1 MKDMPLCSICFSQ
14 AATLTITSNDEQI
27 NVCQDCADLKLE
39 EETPSENIIIDTIE
53 EGPALQ
59 FSQHCTDLLN
69 NYRAKLRSYVQS
81 LKELQEDL
89 MDQLAMEIQRNIES
103 LQEDIIEVDYKLRQ
117 ITSDSAIPTG
127 VSNLN
132 IDEVKIE
139 HLLKQP
145 QKLMNIQVDQFKS
158 ALSSLVKFSSHRIED
173 LTSHKLVYRYAE
185 ITKPRKL
192 KSANPIIYPKFQSP
206 IHTTPPVYP
215 PEPIPTQVAIPE
227 CKLPET
233 SHGKSS
239 EVPNP
244 LKKQISGSHLLFLP
258 VSKSRN
264 ISIYDPEKNSVSEI
278 PALIS
283 QDFPNYYRFCILS
296 TGDIFLCGGRSNF
309 SEENR
314 LNLKYLHRAYII
326 KLPSFTTE
334 LLPSM
339 ITSREDHAVIQY
351 KESIY
356 VFGGFNGRVLSSVEE
371 FNLPTKHWEIQPE
384 MSKGI
389 SNFNVCI
396 VKNKI
401 FIPGIGMYDP
411 DKKEYEIMYLG
422 DIMLYVPYWKDDKVY
437 AVAKAATNLR
447 GNEVKIECFKCDKG
461 LVTWG
466 NMVEWKEKVYF
477 LKGNCKE
484 VYEMNLK
491 NKCVSCIL
499 SY

>member
-1 MKDMPLCSICFSQ
+1 MPLCSICLSQ

-39 EETPSENIIIDTIE
+39 EETPTESIIIDTIE

-69 NYRAKLRSYVQS
+69 NYKAKLRAYIQS

-89 MDQLAMEIQRNIES
+89 MDQLTIEIQRNIES

-117 ITSDSAIPTG
+117 ITSDSAIPAG

-139 HLLKQP
+139 HILKQP

-173 LTSHKLVYRYAE
+173 LTTQKMIEKYAG
-185 ITKPRKL
+185 IKKPRRL
-192 KSANPIIYPKFQSP
+192 KSANPVIYPKFQSP
-206 IHTTPPVYP
+206 IHTSPPVYA
-215 PEPIPTQVAIPE
+215 PEPISTQVTIPE
-227 CKLPET
+227 CKLPEIPHAKT
-233 SHGKSS
+233 F
-239 EVPNP
+239 EVSKT
-244 LKKQISGSHLLFLP
+244 LKKKFKGSHLLFLP
-258 VSKSRN
+258 ISKSRN
-264 ISIYDPEKNSVSEI
+264 ISIYDPENNSVSEI
-278 PALIS
+278 PVVIS
-283 QDFPNYYRFCILS
+283 HDFPNYYRLCMLS
-296 TGDIFLCGGRSNF
+296 TGNLFICGGRSNF

-334 LLPSM
+334 LLPNM

-351 KESIY
+351 RDSVY
-356 VFGGFNGRVLSSVEE
+356 VFGGFNGRVLTSVEE
-371 FNLPTKHWEIQPE
+371 FNLTTRHWEVQPE

-411 DKKEYEIMYLG
+411 DKKEYELMYLG
-422 DIMLYVPYWKDDKVY
+422 DIMLYVPYCKDDKVY
-437 AVAKAATNLR
+437 AVAKSATNLR

-466 NMVEWKEKVYF
+466 NMVEWKDKVYF
-477 LKGNCKE
+477 LKENCKE

-491 NKCVSCIL
+491 NKSVSCIL